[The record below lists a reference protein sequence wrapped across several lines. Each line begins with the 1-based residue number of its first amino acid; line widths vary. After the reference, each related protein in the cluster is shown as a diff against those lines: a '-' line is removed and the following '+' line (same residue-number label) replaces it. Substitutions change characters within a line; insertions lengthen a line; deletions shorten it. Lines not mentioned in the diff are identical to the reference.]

1 MQIDTKLIIELRGQT
16 GAGMKD
22 CQEAL
27 TEADGDL
34 AKALDILRKKG
45 AKIAGKRADKEAKE
59 GIIYAYIHANN
70 KIGVLLELN
79 CETDFVAKTDGFKQL
94 AHDLGMQIAAQ
105 NPLYIAPEDVP
116 EEVMNKE
123 KDIFKE
129 QLLTEGKPE
138 KMLDKIIEG
147 KINKWLEEIC
157 LLKQQFIKNEDIT
170 IEEYINE
177 KIASMGEKVKVGSFC
192 RKQI

>member
-1 MQIDTKLIIELRGQT
+1 
-16 GAGMKD
+16 MKD

-27 TEADGDL
+27 AEADGDL
-34 AKALDILRKKG
+34 AKALELLRKKG

-59 GIIYAYIHANN
+59 GIIYAYIHANH

-94 AHDLGMQIAAQ
+94 AHDLAMQIAAQ
-105 NPLYIAPEDVP
+105 SPLYIAPEDVP
-116 EEVMNKE
+116 EEIANKE
-123 KDIFKE
+123 KDIYKE
-129 QLLTEGKPE
+129 QLLAEGKPE

-147 KINKWLEEIC
+147 KINKWLEDVC

-177 KIASMGEKVKVGSFC
+177 KIASLGEKIKVGSFC

>member
-1 MQIDTKLIIELRGQT
+1 MQIDTKLIMQLRSQT
-16 GAGMKD
+16 GAGMKV

-27 TEADGDL
+27 AEANGDL
-34 AKALDILRKKG
+34 AKAVDVLRKKG

-59 GIIYAYIHANN
+59 GIIFAYIHANN

-94 AHDLGMQIAAQ
+94 AHDLAMQIAAQ
-105 NPLYIAPEDVP
+105 SPLYIAAENVP
-116 EEVMNKE
+116 EEVINKE
-123 KDIFKE
+123 KDIYKE
-129 QLLTEGKPE
+129 QLLSEGKPE
-138 KMLDKIIEG
+138 KMMDKIIEG
-147 KINKWLEEIC
+147 KINKWLEDVC

-177 KIASMGEKVKVGSFC
+177 KIASMGEKIKVGSFC